1 MKKKKILMYFLSGL
15 IPTLLFF
22 ICSCINGF
30 IPLKD
35 HFLNVYDS
43 FTQYSGMLLEYK
55 NLLLNGNIF
64 YSWNAGLGFNF
75 FGTITYYGASPL
87 NLLCIFANE
96 TNYPYWFAGMTY
108 LRFFLLGLSMCFYLD
123 KRRVKSLYVVLFSSI
138 YALIGFTSAYY
149 YNYLWIDSIIM
160 LPLVIHGLDKL
171 IDGKKPTFYIV
182 SLTFTIM
189 INYYI
194 GFMICIFSLIYFIYR
209 VISIDKKKN
218 IIKRFIISSLL
229 SGLMA
234 AVIILPSY
242 FALKTGKAELYS
254 TIDYSGTMNN
264 YKTFLYSMTSG
275 TFQTSDQS
283 YGPAQIYS
291 SILVLVLVIFYFFND
306 KYSKKEKIATLL
318 VILLFYASF
327 SIVALNYAWQFFQ
340 KPIWWQSRFSFTFS
354 FFMIITAAD
363 VLMNIDKVKF
373 KNKHRIIMSIIVVAL
388 ILLGAYFKWEA
399 KGKVET
405 YTYFYLGLSILI
417 FLEIMFLVDKKG
429 LFSMILLCTF
439 IDLSINTFNNLKA
452 VSNYKSLTEYK
463 YLRDELPE
471 MLSKLDE
478 ENDSFYRFELM
489 DNYTSDDGLY
499 FGYHGINYFNSVRNI
514 KVVELMEK
522 LGLYVADKCHME
534 IRDFN
539 PVYLSIFNVKY
550 LYGEMQYFEKIDS
563 RLYENPYPLALG
575 FTASDKIKYLDL
587 NSSDPDENLN
597 TFLNYLV
604 GKDINLYKKID
615 HTYFDSYENA
625 LYDEESDEFQIT
637 GNSTSSVSY
646 TFKSSGHYM
655 IIPSETP
662 IEIEV
667 NDKIYTYPSMYI
679 EVKDGDTVT
688 VRYIL
693 RSDKDSD
700 EIYFKLL
707 DLDEYSKAMELLST
721 SLLESE
727 TYKNGHILEG
737 TIDVKGDNTYMFTSI
752 EYEKGMKIYVDG
764 KEIEPDLI
772 EGVLIGFD
780 LSSGEHEIVI
790 DYVPQGFKLGLIIS
804 CTSLILTC
812 LYLQK
817 VKKEL

>member
-123 KRRVKSLYVVLFSSI
+123 KRKVKPLYTLLFSSI

-171 IDGKKPTFYIV
+171 IDGKKPIFYIV

-209 VISIDKKKN
+209 VVSIDKRKD

-229 SGLMA
+229 SGLMT

-254 TIDYSGTMNN
+254 TIDYSGMMDNH
-264 YKTFLYSMTSG
+264 KTFLYSMTSG

-306 KYSKKEKIATLL
+306 KYSKREKIATLL
-318 VILLFYASF
+318 VILFFYASF

-363 VLMNIDKVKF
+363 VLMNINKVKF
-373 KNKHRIIMSIIVVAL
+373 KNKYRIIMSIIIVAL
-388 ILLGAYFKWEA
+388 MLLGAYFKWDT
-399 KGKVET
+399 KSKVET

-417 FLEIMFLVDKKG
+417 FLEIMFLVDKKS

-439 IDLSINTFNNLKA
+439 IDLSINTFNNLKV

-463 YLRDELPE
+463 YLKDELPE
-471 MLSKLDE
+471 VLSKLDE

-489 DNYTSDDGLY
+489 DDYTSDDGLY

-539 PVYLSIFNVKY
+539 PVYLSIFNIKY

-563 RLYENPYPLALG
+563 RLYENPYPLAIG
-575 FTASDKIKYLDL
+575 FTTSDKIKYLDL

-604 GKDINLYKKID
+604 GEDINLYKKVD
-615 HTYFDSYENA
+615 YTYFDNYENV
-625 LYDEESDEFQIT
+625 LYDEGSDEFQIV

-646 TFKSSGHYM
+646 TFKSNGHYM
-655 IIPSETP
+655 IIPSETSV
-662 IEIEV
+662 EIEV
-667 NDKIYTYPSMYI
+667 NDKIYTYPNMYI

-693 RSDKDSD
+693 RSNKDSD

-707 DLDEYSKAMELLST
+707 DLNEYSNAMEILST
-721 SLLESE
+721 SLLKSD

-737 TIDVKGDNTYMFTSI
+737 TINVKGENTYMFTSI
-752 EYEKGMKIYVDG
+752 EYEEGMKIYVDG

-772 EGVLIGFD
+772 EDVLIGLN
-780 LSSGEHEIVI
+780 LSSGRHKIVI
-790 DYVPQGFKLGLIIS
+790 DYVPKGCKPGLIIS
-804 CTSLILTC
+804 FTSLLITC
-812 LYLQK
+812 FYLQK